1 MILIDLYGGFGEK
14 GRTSVGIRSDRRLLF
29 DAGIKV
35 GAKGRDYYPAI
46 AEHDVAA
53 LDAVFISHAHEDH
66 IGGLYWLRACGFQGT
81 FYMTRETHEDAE
93 AMLRQYADP
102 AHQQAHPLQDA
113 RIKLFTPGETI
124 HLGDSEILSGRS
136 GHVAG
141 GVWFSVTTPS
151 KRVVY
156 CADVVPNSDVFVMD
170 ALPHCDLIILDAS
183 YGGDPV
189 SARDRIGQIGDFV
202 NAHSGKLVVPVPLSG
217 KPLELMAILPGS
229 FAIHH
234 DMRRSLIAQI
244 DVPDAL
250 SAQTARSLRRKL
262 DQALDWRE
270 GSVLPDCPLM
280 TFDGMGSAG
289 PSREAL
295 RQAVDEHAAVL
306 LTGHVPENTPA
317 HALLEQGRA
326 TWIRLPTHPTQSENL
341 ALWQAVGKPMALG
354 HSCTAE
360 KLEEL
365 KPYLT
370 SLDTTAM
377 SGSQLSI

>member
-1 MILIDLYGGFGEK
+1 MMLIDLYGGFGEK

-66 IGGLYWLRACGFQGT
+66 IGALNWLRACGFQGT
-81 FYMTRETHEDAE
+81 FYMTPETHEDAE
-93 AMLRQYADP
+93 AMLSQYADP
-102 AHQQAHPLQDA
+102 AHQRAHPLQDA
-113 RIKLFTPGETI
+113 HIKLFTPGQSI
-124 HLGDSEILSGRS
+124 RIGDSEILSGRS

-156 CADVVPNSDVFVMD
+156 CADVVPNSAVFVMD
-170 ALPHCDLIILDAS
+170 ALPLCDLVILDAS

-189 SARDRIGQIGDFV
+189 SAQDRIGQIRDFI

-234 DMRRSLIAQI
+234 EMRRSLIAQI

-250 SAQTARSLRRKL
+250 SAQTARSLRP
-262 DQALDWRE
+262 QT
-270 GSVLPDCPLM
+270 GSSIGLAGRIRFAGLP
-280 TFDGMGSAG
+280 
-289 PSREAL
+289 
-295 RQAVDEHAAVL
+295 VDD
-306 LTGHVPENTPA
+306 
-317 HALLEQGRA
+317 
-326 TWIRLPTHPTQSENL
+326 I
-341 ALWQAVGKPMALG
+341 
-354 HSCTAE
+354 
-360 KLEEL
+360 
-365 KPYLT
+365 
-370 SLDTTAM
+370 
-377 SGSQLSI
+377 

>member
-1 MILIDLYGGFGEK
+1 MLIDLYGGFGEK

-35 GAKGRDYYPAI
+35 GAKGREYYPAI
-46 AEHDVAA
+46 AQSDVAA

-66 IGGLYWLRACGFQGT
+66 IGALHWLRASGFQGS
-81 FYMTRETHEDAE
+81 FYMTRETHADAE
-93 AMLRQYADP
+93 AMLSQYADP
-102 AHQQAHPLQDA
+102 SHRKTHPLDDA
-113 RIKLFTPGETI
+113 RIRLFTPGETI
-124 HLGDSEILSGRS
+124 AVGDSEISSGRS

-156 CADVVPNSDVFVMD
+156 CADIVPNSDVFVMD
-170 ALPHCDLIILDAS
+170 ALPHCDLVILDAS

-189 SARDRIGQIGDFV
+189 TARDRIRQIGDFID
-202 NAHSGKLVVPVPLSG
+202 AHPGKLVLPVPLSG

-234 DMRRSLIAQI
+234 AMRQSLIAQI
-244 DVPDAL
+244 AVPDAL
-250 SAQTARSLRRKL
+250 SVQTARSLRSKL
-262 DQALDWRE
+262 EHALDWKE
-270 GSVLPDCPLM
+270 GSALPDCPLM

-289 PSREAL
+289 PSKASL
-295 RQAVDEHAAVL
+295 KQAVDEQAAVL

-317 HALLEQGRA
+317 QAMLAQGRA
-326 TWIRLPTHPTQSENL
+326 TWIRLPTHPTRSENL
-341 ALWQAVGKPMALG
+341 DLWQATGKPMALG
-354 HSCTAE
+354 HSCTTE

-365 KPYLT
+365 KPALP
-370 SLDTTAM
+370 SLVTTAM
-377 SGSQLSI
+377 SGSQLLI